1 MDLVV
6 TTPESLRQAMTEA
19 FEGLVAR
26 ADGPMGIGLSG
37 GGTALLFL
45 DALKQ
50 ARVDW
55 SRIALFWVDERA
67 VPPDDPQS
75 NFGAA
80 ERLLLD
86 PLGASAPIAWRMPAE
101 LPDLQDA
108 ADRYDETLARELG
121 PRGGLGLAILGIGE
135 DGHIASLFP
144 GHHALLY
151 DRMRTVAVEDS
162 PKPPPRRLSMTL
174 PFLGRS
180 REAWIVALG
189 QRKKP
194 VLQGAITG
202 DRPSTPLSLL
212 LRQVRHATV
221 FTDQAIQLR

>member
-1 MDLVV
+1 
-6 TTPESLRQAMTEA
+6 MTDA
-19 FEGLVAR
+19 FEALVA
-26 ADGPMGIGLSG
+26 AQTGPLAVGLSG

-45 DALKQ
+45 DALKVAQ
-50 ARVDW
+50 VDW
-55 SRIALFWVDERA
+55 RRIALFWVDERA
-67 VPPDDPQS
+67 VPPDAPQS

-80 ERLLLD
+80 ERLLLE
-86 PLGASAPIAWRMPAE
+86 PLGAAAPVAWRMPADM
-101 LPDLQDA
+101 PDLDEAAALYDA
-108 ADRYDETLARELG
+108 TLAHELG
-121 PRGGLGLAILGIGE
+121 ERGGLDLAILGIGE

-144 GHHALLY
+144 GHPALLN
-151 DRMRTVAVEDS
+151 DRLRVVAVEGS
-162 PKPPPRRLSMTL
+162 PKPPPRRLSLTL

-180 REAWIVALG
+180 HTVWIVALG

-212 LRQVRHATV
+212 LRQVKRATV